1 MATSFDELNVL
12 LAKLQSAKAQE
23 GTGLVGSN
31 FLAVGQG
38 FELGPSY
45 AMEPMDFA
53 SGTFGQAQNIFGGG
67 GVDIKINMPVI
78 PTASTTE
85 PDVGLLLK
93 CSGMEVSTSTNLHT
107 YAFTSTPASQ
117 KDATLWKYSGL
128 LTASESVLT
137 KAHSAQFDFK
147 LSAEA
152 GKALMAEFTGKG
164 VLSAIPAVTSYVTGT
179 LTLPSVGP
187 AYLKATT
194 MKVCETACK
203 VIKFEMTAGNTVVLV
218 KDPSTTYGF
227 GYAEITKRQSAWTAT
242 VIEAAAFLPH
252 TNLEAGTLGDF
263 DIVFGSGTGSK
274 VEIVSGSDKSQLT
287 SVKHSSDEG
296 VNVWELAG
304 IFVDNS
310 VSIKVNVT

>member
-1 MATSFDELNVL
+1 MAASFEELNVL
-12 LAKLQSAKAQE
+12 LAKLQSAKAE
-23 GTGLVGSN
+23 EATGLVSSD

-53 SGTFGQAQNIFGGG
+53 SGTFGQAQNVFGGG

-93 CSGMEVSTSTNLHT
+93 CSGMEMTPAMKLHT

-117 KDATLWKYSGL
+117 KDVTLWKYSGQ
-128 LTASESVLT
+128 LTASEAVLT

-147 LSAEA
+147 LSSEA
-152 GKALMAEFTGKG
+152 GKSLQAEFTGKG
-164 VLSAIPAVTSYVTGT
+164 VLSAIPAVASYVSGS
-179 LTLPSVGP
+179 LTLPTVGP

-194 MKVCETACK
+194 MKVCTTACK
-203 VIKFEMTAGNTVVLV
+203 VIKFELTSGNTVVLV

-227 GYAEITKRQSAWTAT
+227 GYAEITKRQAAFTAT
-242 VIEAAAFLPH
+242 VIEAASFLPH

-263 DIVFGSGTGSK
+263 DIVFGSGTDSK
-274 VEIVSGSDKSQLT
+274 VEIVSTAGKTQLT

-296 VNVWELAG
+296 VNVWELTG
-304 IFVDNS
+304 IFVDNAL
-310 VSIKVNVT
+310 SIKINLP